1 MRVRLIV
8 ITHLGSE
15 SARSP
20 PASLFRTVIDK
31 VWTSSR
37 RPRLGLA
44 LGLGSIPTIKPVS
57 QSRCHSRSYLKELF
71 VSRFIVA
78 KYSQKAPSEFFL
90 HLVVGTSHSIISS
103 LTIMPS
109 CGGKIVCGEE
119 VFDPEVCLCNSP
131 HQREFSSQLLG
142 TLGL

>member
-44 LGLGSIPTIKPVS
+44 LGLGPIPIKAVS
-57 QSRCHSRSYLKELF
+57 QSRCHSPSYLKELF

-78 KYSQKAPSEFFL
+78 KYSQKVPSEFFL

-109 CGGKIVCGEE
+109 SGGKIVCEEE

-131 HQREFSSQLLG
+131 HHREFSSQLLG